1 MYPKKIL
8 KLIEIFE
15 KLPSIGH
22 KTAERLVFHI
32 LNNFNENDIDN
43 FNFNLNNLKEIKKC
57 EICQNITENKR
68 CDICLDENRTKN
80 IIMVVSDVTDLY
92 RIEESKMYF
101 GKYHVLNGLINFSK
115 GIDIEDLNI
124 ESLFQRLNDVEEVIV
139 ATNNTLEGELTANY
153 IKERINSNFNVK
165 VTKLAYGLP
174 AGGDIKYADN
184 MTLQKAF
191 ENRLDI

>member
-43 FNFNLNNLKEIKKC
+43 FNFSLSNLKEIKKC

>member
-8 KLIEIFE
+8 ELIEIFK

-32 LNNFNENDIDN
+32 LNNFDENDIDK
-43 FNFNLNNLKEIKKC
+43 FNFSLNNLKEIKKC
-57 EICQNITENKR
+57 EICQNITENNI
-68 CDICLDENRTKN
+68 CDICIDEKRLKN

-124 ESLFQRLNDVEEVIV
+124 ESLFLRLNEVEEVIV

-153 IKERINSNFNVK
+153 IKERINSNFNIK
-165 VTKLAYGLP
+165 VTKLGYGLP

>member
-8 KLIEIFE
+8 ELIEIFE

-32 LNNFNENDIDN
+32 LNNFDENDIDK
-43 FNFNLNNLKEIKKC
+43 FNFSLNNLKEIKKC
-57 EICQNITENKR
+57 EICQNITENNI
-68 CDICLDENRTKN
+68 CDICIDEKRLKN

-124 ESLFQRLNDVEEVIV
+124 ESLFLRLNEVEEVIV

-153 IKERINSNFNVK
+153 IKERINSNFNIK
-165 VTKLAYGLP
+165 VTKLGYGLP

>member
-8 KLIEIFE
+8 ELIEIFE

-32 LNNFNENDIDN
+32 LNNFDENEIDK
-43 FNFNLNNLKEIKKC
+43 FNFSLNNLKEIKKC
-57 EICQNITENKR
+57 EICQNITENNI
-68 CDICLDENRTKN
+68 CDICIDEKRLKN

-124 ESLFQRLNDVEEVIV
+124 ESLFLRLNEVEEVIV

-153 IKERINSNFNVK
+153 IKERINSNFNIK
-165 VTKLAYGLP
+165 VTKLGYGLP

>member
-8 KLIEIFE
+8 ELVEIFE

-32 LNNFNENDIDN
+32 LNNFDENDIDK
-43 FNFNLNNLKEIKKC
+43 FNFSLNNLKEIKKC
-57 EICQNITENKR
+57 EICQNITENNICYICIDEKR
-68 CDICLDENRTKN
+68 LKN

-124 ESLFQRLNDVEEVIV
+124 ESLFLRLNEVEEVIV

-153 IKERINSNFNVK
+153 IKERINSNFNIK
-165 VTKLAYGLP
+165 VTKLGYGLP

>member
-124 ESLFQRLNDVEEVIV
+124 ESLFQRLNDDYEIGR
-139 ATNNTLEGELTANY
+139 ASCR
-153 IKERINSNFNVK
+153 ERV
-165 VTKLAYGLP
+165 
-174 AGGDIKYADN
+174 
-184 MTLQKAF
+184 
-191 ENRLDI
+191 